1 MWTETWRPQ
10 TLDDV
15 IGQQHITTRLRF
27 MIDELRSTG
36 EDGAWP
42 HMLFAGP
49 PGVGKTAVA
58 VAMMRSAFGEDWSS
72 NWLELNA
79 SDDRSINTVRTR
91 IREFAS
97 KGVVGTYLVG
107 KKIQPIPFNVVFLDE
122 ADHLTPDAQAAL
134 RRTMEKYSK
143 HTRFIL
149 SCNYPHRII
158 EPLRDRCAFSET
170 RFTLIPKPDM
180 MKALD
185 NVIASES
192 VEISND
198 AIDYLI
204 EHSGGSMRKALNL
217 LFTVTRQVNGVEVE
231 DVKEI
236 ARGLTP
242 EMRTKL
248 LGKAIKANKEGAD
261 SGDRRQAHRAL
272 DRYLDNL
279 FEQGFTG
286 GEILDNIYNAVAE
299 DDKMPVK
306 LQSAILC
313 NLGEAL
319 YWSSVSSDPRLAV
332 KTFFR
337 RVTVDG

>member
-15 IGQQHITTRLRF
+15 IGQEHITSRLRF
-27 MIDELRSTG
+27 MVNDLRETG
-36 EDGAWP
+36 NDGAWP

-58 VAMMRSAFGEDWSS
+58 VATLRSAFGDDWSS

-79 SDDRSINTVRTR
+79 SDDRSINTVRTK

-97 KGVVGTYLVG
+97 KGVVGTYMVG
-107 KKIQPIPFNVVFLDE
+107 DKIQPIPFNIVFLDE

-170 RFTLIPKPDM
+170 RFTPIPKEQM
-180 MKALD
+180 SKALE
-185 NVIASES
+185 NVITSED
-192 VEISND
+192 VEITNE
-198 AIDYLI
+198 AIDSLI

-217 LFTVTRQVNGVEVE
+217 LFTVTRQVSTVEKE

-236 ARGLTP
+236 ARGMTP

-248 LGKAIKANKEGAD
+248 LAKAIKANK
-261 SGDRRQAHRAL
+261 SGGDEYRRAHRAL

-279 FEQGFTG
+279 FDQGFTG
-286 GEILDNIYNAVAE
+286 GEILDDLYRAVADDE
-299 DDKMPVK
+299 DMPIK
-306 LQSAILC
+306 LQRAILT

-337 RVTVDG
+337 RVVV

>member
-15 IGQQHITTRLRF
+15 IGQQHITSRLRF
-27 MIDELRSTG
+27 MVNDLRATG
-36 EDGAWP
+36 NDGAWP

-58 VAMMRSAFGEDWSS
+58 VATLRSAFGDDWSS

-79 SDDRSINTVRTR
+79 SDDRSINTVRTK

-97 KGVVGTYLVG
+97 KGVIGTYIVG
-107 KKIQPIPFNVVFLDE
+107 DKIQPIPFNIVFLDE

-170 RFTLIPKPDM
+170 RFTPIPKSDM
-180 MKALD
+180 IKALE
-185 NVIASES
+185 NVITSEG
-192 VEISND
+192 VEISED
-198 AIDYLI
+198 AIDSLI

-217 LFTVTRQVNGVEVE
+217 LFTVTRQVSTVEKE

-236 ARGLTP
+236 ARGMTP
-242 EMRTKL
+242 DMRTKL
-248 LGKAIKANKEGAD
+248 LAKAIKANK
-261 SGDRRQAHRAL
+261 SGGDEYRRAHRAL

-279 FEQGFTG
+279 FDQGFTG
-286 GEILDNIYNAVAE
+286 GEILDDLYRAVSE
-299 DDKMPVK
+299 DDDMPIK
-306 LQSAILC
+306 LQRAILT

-337 RVTVDG
+337 RVVV